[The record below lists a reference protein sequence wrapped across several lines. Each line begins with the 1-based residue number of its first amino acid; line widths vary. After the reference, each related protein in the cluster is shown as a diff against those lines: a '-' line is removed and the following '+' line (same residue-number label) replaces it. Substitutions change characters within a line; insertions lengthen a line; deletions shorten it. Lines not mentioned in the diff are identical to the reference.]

1 MFKRKRSM
9 YQRIKILIR
18 ALLRHRN
25 LQKHSCQWQLSKKKI
40 VQYLQRLFNRQK
52 PFCDSITICYE
63 FTEDR
68 KKHMTAIEHSRNK
81 KIFDNLNEYQTYAI
95 EHQGKYEYENLIS
108 EIKQTV
114 FENTNM
120 TPREMEI
127 QATSSKYVYLEN
139 QLSAWDEG
147 NNLLHPKDIEDL
159 KDDLVEKWLEFC
171 SKAR

>member
-1 MFKRKRSM
+1 
-9 YQRIKILIR
+9 
-18 ALLRHRN
+18 
-25 LQKHSCQWQLSKKKI
+25 
-40 VQYLQRLFNRQK
+40 
-52 PFCDSITICYE
+52 
-63 FTEDR
+63 
-68 KKHMTAIEHSRNK
+68 
-81 KIFDNLNEYQTYAI
+81 
-95 EHQGKYEYENLIS
+95 
-108 EIKQTV
+108 
-114 FENTNM
+114 M

>member
-40 VQYLQRLFNRQK
+40 VQYLQRLFNQQK

-81 KIFDNLNEYQTYAI
+81 KIFDNLKNTKHMLLSI
-95 EHQGKYEYENLIS
+95 KENMNMRTLS
-108 EIKQTV
+108 LRSNKQYLR
-114 FENTNM
+114 
-120 TPREMEI
+120 TP
-127 QATSSKYVYLEN
+127 T
-139 QLSAWDEG
+139 
-147 NNLLHPKDIEDL
+147 
-159 KDDLVEKWLEFC
+159 
-171 SKAR
+171 